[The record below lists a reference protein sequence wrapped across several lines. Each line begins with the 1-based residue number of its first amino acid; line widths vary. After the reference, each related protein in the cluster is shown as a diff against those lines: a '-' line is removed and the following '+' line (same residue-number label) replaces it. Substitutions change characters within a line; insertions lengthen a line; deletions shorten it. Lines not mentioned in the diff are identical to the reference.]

1 MTRFGWGALF
11 AVALGLATPAA
22 AEPPQRVTE
31 EDIRLEELSRTPRWT
46 GTMRAR
52 LTYPQTASFGIG
64 AIRTK
69 LPASWECVVTC
80 PYQGWIVQLEPG
92 VHGIQAAAGYA
103 TLLGEQRHRRR
114 FLADAWLGWAVKGVV
129 LRTWDGASLGP
140 DERTWA
146 GAEFAFTVTRV
157 NFSLGTLRRVGGAGD
172 RDWILTGG
180 IGWGF

>member
-1 MTRFGWGALF
+1 MTRVRSL
-11 AVALGLATPAA
+11 LLLAAAACLAAPAA
-22 AEPPQRVTE
+22 AETPQRVTE
-31 EDIRLEELSRTPRWT
+31 DDIRAEELSRTARWT

-64 AIRTK
+64 AIRSK
-69 LPASWECVVTC
+69 LPASWECVATC
-80 PYQGWIVQLEPG
+80 PYQGWIVQVEPG
-92 VHGIQAAAGYA
+92 VHGIQAAAGYG

-140 DERTWA
+140 DERNWA

-157 NFSLGTLRRVGGAGD
+157 NFSLGTLRRLGGEGD
-172 RDWILTGG
+172 REWILTGG